1 MFAIIETGG
10 KQHMVKKGEHVRVA
24 KLPEEE
30 GKEVAFDVVL
40 YAEEKKMK
48 VGTPYL
54 EDVEVKG
61 KVSGIGRGE
70 KLIVY
75 KYKKRKRE
83 SVKKGHRQDYTE
95 VEITSIG
102 PKKETETPTKA
113 RSAARQVKK

>member
-1 MFAIIETGG
+1 
-10 KQHMVKKGEHVRVA
+10 MVKEGEHVRIA
-24 KLPEEE
+24 KLSEDE

-40 YAEEKKMK
+40 YAKDKGMK

-61 KVSGIGRGE
+61 KIAKNGKGE

-75 KYKKRKRE
+75 KYKKRKRQ
-83 SVKKGHRQDYTE
+83 SLKRGHRQDYTE

-102 PKKETETPTKA
+102 PKEVATPPAKKVAAKA
-113 RSAARQVKK
+113 MIATRKTVKK